1 MLITNYM
8 KNLYRRL
15 PVTIP
20 RPWWINCMLF
30 FSAYMTII
38 YLPWDIFIKPLNED
52 QEVWFGILF
61 TAWPAKIGALLH
73 WFVYSFAM
81 VGFAGMK
88 QWVQPWASL
97 YAIQIAYGMAYWSF
111 NDERGSGSIAAVV
124 VSLSFLLLAY
134 ALWRQRKLFK
144 N

>member
-1 MLITNYM
+1 
-8 KNLYRRL
+8 
-15 PVTIP
+15 
-20 RPWWINCMLF
+20 MLF

-38 YLPWDIFIKPLNED
+38 YLPWDIFRKPLNED

-73 WFVYSFAM
+73 WFIYSFAM

>member
-1 MLITNYM
+1 
-8 KNLYRRL
+8 
-15 PVTIP
+15 
-20 RPWWINCMLF
+20 MLF